1 MLCYYYY
8 YYYYYYVQCYL
19 WLSLLSLVSLVLA
32 VRADI
37 NQMSKVSQQYPFL
50 DTFFVMLV
58 VPNNANF
65 RTCSVLTCSIPRF
78 SIYFSNFIVIVP
90 NAPTT
95 MGITTTFFTFFTLT
109 NRISRS
115 FLVLYHTLVLP
126 DIATSIIIV
135 SFFTLSTTTISGH
148 LDSIM

>member
-1 MLCYYYY
+1 ML
-8 YYYYYYVQCYL
+8 QL
-19 WLSLLSLVSLVLA
+19 QWE
-32 VRADI
+32 
-37 NQMSKVSQQYPFL
+37 SQRPFL
-50 DTFFVMLV
+50 LV
-58 VPNNANF
+58 IIWQF
-65 RTCSVLTCSIPRF
+65 RL
-78 SIYFSNFIVIVP
+78 
-90 NAPTT
+90 
-95 MGITTTFFTFFTLT
+95 LT